1 MNDAKSYNVLAA
13 RLVDLIKNGT
23 GLNQALRAVGLEKKD
38 LPACAAKK
46 TELKKMLKDRFRYD
60 LDIGDYDI
68 PRRGSDE
75 NAGVQTSGA
84 TISNDQ
90 IDINALRERAAALG
104 LKPHPQMGVKK
115 LMAQI
120 QAKEQE
126 IADANNGTPSGN
138 DDETLS
144 ATGDE
149 NAGVQTQDS
158 APAAGNAADDAKNS
172 GK

>member
-1 MNDAKSYNVLAA
+1 MNGAKSYNVLAA

-38 LPACAAKK
+38 LPACVEKK
-46 TELKKMLKDRFRYD
+46 PELKKMLKDKFRYD
-60 LDIGDYDI
+60 VDTGDYDI
-68 PRRGSDE
+68 PRNASDE
-75 NAGVQTSGA
+75 NAGVQTQDS
-84 TISNDQ
+84 TKTN

-126 IADANNGTPSGN
+126 IADANNGASSGN

-144 ATGDE
+144 ANGDE

-158 APAAGNAADDAKNS
+158 APAAGNAADDAKDS